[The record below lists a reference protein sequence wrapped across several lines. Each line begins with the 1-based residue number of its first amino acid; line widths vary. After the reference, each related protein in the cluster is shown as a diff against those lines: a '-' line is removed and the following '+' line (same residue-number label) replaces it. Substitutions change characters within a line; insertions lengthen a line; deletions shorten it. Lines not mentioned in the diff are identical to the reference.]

1 MMTLQLVRMYHPDGT
16 NGLLS
21 YESNPICR
29 TIELPWRANQRQI
42 SCIPEGSYPL
52 VRRHF
57 NKHGVQ
63 LAVLEVPGRNGILI
77 HSANDASSQLQGCI
91 APVSQCTSPGKGIN
105 SRLALQKLKELVY
118 PALIAGEQ
126 VLLTVSC

>member
-1 MMTLQLVRMYHPDGT
+1 MQLQLARTYHPDGT

-21 YESNPICR
+21 YEGKPICR

-42 SCIPEGSYPL
+42 SCIPAGSYTL

-63 LAVLEVPGRNGILI
+63 LAVLDVPGRSGILI
-77 HSANDASSQLQGCI
+77 HAANHALLELQGCI
-91 APVSQCTSPGKGIN
+91 APVSQCTGPGKGIQ
-105 SRLALQKLKELVY
+105 SRLALQELKALVY
-118 PALIAGEQ
+118 PVLDSGEQ
-126 VLLTVSC
+126 VVLVIGC